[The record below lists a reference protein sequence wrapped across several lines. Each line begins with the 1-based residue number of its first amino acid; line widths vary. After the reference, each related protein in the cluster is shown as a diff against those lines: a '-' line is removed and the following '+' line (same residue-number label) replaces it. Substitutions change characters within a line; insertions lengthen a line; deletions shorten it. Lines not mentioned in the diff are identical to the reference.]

1 MLYGMS
7 KLRNLFC
14 TIFDILDQPLCNEF
28 ETICIYFDKLSVG
41 QRDMHEANFRNFVI
55 CMVHLMAIVC
65 QVLFQ
70 RAIPDFTEVT
80 H

>member
-1 MLYGMS
+1 
-7 KLRNLFC
+7 
-14 TIFDILDQPLCNEF
+14 
-28 ETICIYFDKLSVG
+28 LSVG

-55 CMVHLMAIVC
+55 CMVHLMVIVC